1 MIAKVRKAVAA
12 DLPSLLGLA
21 PSDERRRSRLE
32 SEVRAGRCFVADADS
47 SLAGYAV
54 LGQDFFEEGFVH
66 LLYVDASQRRKGVAT
81 ALISAL
87 EAECPAQKLFIS
99 TNRSNGP
106 MRALLRKLGYAEVG
120 VVDGLDEGDP
130 EVFFLKQLKSD

>member
-32 SEVRAGRCFVADADS
+32 SEVARAGASLRTPIRR
-47 SLAGYAV
+47 SLAMPFLARIS
-54 LGQDFFEEGFVH
+54 LRRGFVH
-66 LLYVDASQRRKGVAT
+66 LLYVDTSQRRKGIRDSTDFRARRQR
-81 ALISAL
+81 
-87 EAECPAQKLFIS
+87 CPAQKLFIS

-120 VVDGLDEGDP
+120 VVDGLDDRTTLRS
-130 EVFFLKQLKSD
+130 FT